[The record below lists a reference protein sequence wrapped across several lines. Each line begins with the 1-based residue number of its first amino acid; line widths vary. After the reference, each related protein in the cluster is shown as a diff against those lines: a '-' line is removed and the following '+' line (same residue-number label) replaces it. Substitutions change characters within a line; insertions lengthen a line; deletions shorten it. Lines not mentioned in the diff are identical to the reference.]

1 MAQPTRGQ
9 VHVNQALTDV
19 SVAFLQADT
28 KYITKDIFPML
39 PVNHQSDTYYIYPK
53 DQWFTDEMQ
62 ERAAGEQSAGSG
74 YDLTTD
80 TYACKVYALHKMV
93 ADQIVANSDPAID
106 NDADATKFLAQKYLI
121 NLEKR
126 WVTQFFGTGL
136 WTGSSTGGDVT
147 PGNLW
152 DTAAG
157 DPVLDVQTQLDAA
170 EEKTSYR
177 PNIMVVPPNVN
188 RALRNNED
196 IKDRLKYVMPFK
208 EADITDELMAQVLGV
223 GKYKVGRATHNTA
236 VEGAAAADMNYIFS
250 GTNAALYYAAP
261 SPGLMVP
268 TAGYTFTW
276 SNLIPG
282 GSGQTITSWRD
293 NDRKA
298 QKIEIEASDSLKL
311 VAADMGVFFTGVVS

>member
-1 MAQPTRGQ
+1 MPQPTRGQ

-19 SVAFLQADT
+19 SVAYLQADS
-28 KYITKDIFPML
+28 KYIARQVFPML
-39 PVNHQSDTYYIYPK
+39 PVEFQSDEYFVYPK
-53 DQWFTDEMQ
+53 DQWFTDEMAQ
-62 ERAAGEQSAGSG
+62 RAPGEPSAGSG
-74 YDLTTD
+74 YDISTD
-80 TYACKVYALHKMV
+80 TYACKVYALHKLV
-93 ADQIVANSDPAID
+93 PDQIVANSDPAID
-106 NDADATKFLAQKYLI
+106 NDADATRWLTQKYLI

-126 WVTQFFGTGL
+126 WASAFFTTGT
-136 WTGSSTGGDVT
+136 WTGSSTGGDIT

-157 DPVLDVQTQLDAA
+157 NPVLDVQKELDAT
-170 EEKTSYR
+170 EEKTSFR
-177 PNIMVVPPNVN
+177 PNVMVVTPGVN

-223 GKYKVGRATHNTA
+223 GKYLVARATHNSA
-236 VEGAAAADMNYIFS
+236 VEGATANMSYIMN
-250 GTNAALYYAAP
+250 GQDAALYYAAP
-261 SPGLMVP
+261 TPGLMVP

-293 NDRKA
+293 NDRKS

-311 VAADMGVFFTGVVS
+311 VASDLGVYFDGVIS

>member
-1 MAQPTRGQ
+1 MPQPTRGQ

-28 KYITKDIFPML
+28 KYIARQVFPMI
-39 PVNHQSDTYYIYPK
+39 PVEFQSDEYFVYPK
-53 DQWFTDEMQ
+53 DQWFTDEMEQ
-62 ERAAGEQSAGSG
+62 RAPGEPSAGSG
-74 YDLTTD
+74 YDLEAD
-80 TYACKVYALHKMV
+80 SYACKVYALHKLV
-93 ADQIVANSDPAID
+93 PDQIVANSDPAID
-106 NDADATKFLAQKYLI
+106 NDADATRFLTQKYLI

-126 WVTQFFGTGL
+126 WANTFFTTGI
-136 WTGSSTGGDVT
+136 WTGSTSGGDET
-147 PGNLW
+147 PANLW

-157 DPVLDVQTQLDAA
+157 NPVNDVQKEMDAM

-177 PNIMVVPPNVN
+177 PNVMAVTPKVN

-223 GKYKVGRATHNTA
+223 GRYLVGRATHNTA
-236 VEGAAAADMNYIFS
+236 VEKAASANMSYIMN
-250 GTNAALYYAAP
+250 GNDAALYYAAP
-261 SPGLMVP
+261 NPGLLVP

-293 NDRKA
+293 NDRKS
-298 QKIEIEASDSLKL
+298 QKIEIEASDAQKL
-311 VAADMGVFFTGVVS
+311 VASDLGVYFDGVVS

>member
-1 MAQPTRGQ
+1 MPQPTRGQ

-19 SVAFLQADT
+19 SVAFLQADS
-28 KYITKDIFPML
+28 KYITRDVFPML
-39 PVNHQSDTYYIYPK
+39 PVEHQSDTYYIYPK

-62 ERAAGEQSAGSG
+62 ERAAGEPSAGSG
-74 YDLTTD
+74 YDLDTD

-106 NDADATKFLAQKYLI
+106 NDADATKFLTQKYLI

-126 WVTQFFGTGL
+126 WVTQFFGTGI
-136 WTGSSTGGDVT
+136 WTGSSTGTDIVPT
-147 PGNLW
+147 NKW
-152 DTAAG
+152 NTAAG
-157 DPVLDVQTQLDAA
+157 DPVLDVQTELDAA

-177 PNIMVVPPNVN
+177 PNIMIVTPDVN

-223 GKYKVGRATHNTA
+223 GNYKVGRATHNTA
-236 VEGAAAADMNYIFS
+236 NEKAAAPTMNYIFS
-250 GTNAALYYAAP
+250 GETAGLYYSAP

-276 SNLIPG
+276 ANLIPG

-293 NDRKA
+293 NDRKS
-298 QKIEIEASDSLKL
+298 QKIEIEASDALKL
-311 VAADMGVFFTGVVS
+311 VAADMGVFFTDLLA